1 MTVVSVDD
9 PAFREAIRVA
19 NLSYQAGIFKV
30 PYSVHLPVYYGILR
44 RRLNHQ
50 AAAHNIVG
58 RLCRII
64 VTAEAGQSYEHL
76 CGAKWFFQQLVQ
88 HLDREEYDRKTRDR
102 LCPFIDLLEGI
113 IENFENSY
121 GNVDPQV
128 FGKLVLMAE
137 IEPDDILYGEC
148 VASDRSETYHYTPA
162 DKAVSD
168 FAAHYLWRGAGY

>member
-1 MTVVSVDD
+1 MVSVDD
-9 PAFREAIRVA
+9 PVFREAIRIA

-58 RLCRII
+58 RLCSII

-88 HLDREEYDRKTRDR
+88 HPDREEYDRKTRDR
-102 LCPFIDLLEGI
+102 LCPFIDLLERI

-128 FGKLVLMAE
+128 FGKLVLMAQ

-148 VASDRSETYHYTPA
+148 VASDKRDTYYYTPA